1 MEAVFEVGDH
11 ARKELAHH
19 GQRLRDALRGDHP
32 GLTEHLGRCEQL
44 DAAGVLGQHLLEH
57 GTIQPRDVQAQI
69 GQIELRLQ
77 VKQGCEV
84 ADAGLEV
91 QERTFLL
98 LLGQHHG
105 HVDRQRAGTA
115 SPAGSQQRQQPP
127 GWRVRFLLDLQ
138 SGQDRLQSS
147 VEGAEN
153 ELGLDRLSRSQ
164 NKAGHFLAQST
175 HHFQPAFRI
184 RRKRDDH
191 HLGLQLEDGLVGV
204 FEGGSGRTLAVH
216 VGPENA
222 PQLAGDRV
230 HYVRTDDQRAHRA
243 FQEAVGGKGGASLRF
258 S

>member
-1 MEAVFEVGDH
+1 M
-11 ARKELAHH
+11 L
-19 GQRLRDALRGDHP
+19 
-32 GLTEHLGRCEQL
+32 C
-44 DAAGVLGQHLLEH
+44 QHLLEH

-77 VKQGCEV
+77 VKQGREV
-84 ADAGLEV
+84 ANARLQV
-91 QERTFLL
+91 QERTSLL

-105 HVDRQRAGTA
+105 HVDRQGARAA
-115 SPAGSQQRQQPP
+115 SPAGSQQRQQPS

-147 VEGAEN
+147 LEVGFVQIVVGPPMEGAEN
-153 ELGLDRLSRSQ
+153 ELGLDCLSRSQ
-164 NKAGHFLAQST
+164 DKAGHFLAKFA

-184 RRKRDDH
+184 GRKHDNH

-204 FEGGSGRTLAVH
+204 FEGGRGRTLAVH

-230 HYVRTDDQRAHRA
+230 HYVRADYQRAH
-243 FQEAVGGKGGASLRF
+243 
-258 S
+258 